1 MERQEDK
8 DTHVHDGLD
17 ALHVT
22 QVFELRPLI
31 GFKRHGGGVGVEG
44 SGRGAFGG
52 PGSGGE
58 LRLEGGLV
66 VGQRHRGAGR
76 RLVRRAVVHP
86 LVTSAA
92 NNPITITCD
101 VCGKQNPITITCDV
115 CGKQNPMTIR
125 IYFIHPS
132 GNIKLSSDRTTKN
145 ISQ

>member
-1 MERQEDK
+1 MSSATRGCWTRAARKDK
-8 DTHVHDGLD
+8 KTDTHVHDGLD

-44 SGRGAFGG
+44 GGRGAFGG
-52 PGSGGE
+52 SGPGGE
-58 LRLEGGLV
+58 LCLEGGLV
-66 VGQRHRGAGR
+66 VGERHWGAGR

-101 VCGKQNPITITCDV
+101 VCSKQSN
-115 CGKQNPMTIR
+115 N
-125 IYFIHPS
+125 
-132 GNIKLSSDRTTKN
+132 NNL
-145 ISQ
+145 